1 MKTALMKQI
10 TSTIGDD
17 YLKDLRDDVMN
28 TITMSIPDVPPFLFH
43 RYGKV
48 GSKKGKE
55 KSEIEFAIKN
65 HKKAKLKSGNK
76 FTPLRRKLRA
86 RKNFKYFNEQ

>member
-1 MKTALMKQI
+1 MIMKTERAALK
-10 TSTIGDD
+10 
-17 YLKDLRDDVMN
+17 LKEKNLQDQRPCGGRKLQDTAAASSSSQVLPKLR
-28 TITMSIPDVPPFLFH
+28 
-43 RYGKV
+43 KV
-48 GSKKGKE
+48 GSKKAKE

-76 FTPLRRKLRA
+76 FTPLRRRLRA